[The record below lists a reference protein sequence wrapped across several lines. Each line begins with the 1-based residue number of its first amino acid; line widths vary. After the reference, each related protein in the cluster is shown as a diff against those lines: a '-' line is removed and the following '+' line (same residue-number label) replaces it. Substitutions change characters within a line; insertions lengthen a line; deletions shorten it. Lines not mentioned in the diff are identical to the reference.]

1 MYEEFTVQY
10 HMGSYPERP
19 SKPIKPANMLDV
31 NELKAYTEKVEKYNI
46 EIAKYNDI
54 ISKRREKENELDKK
68 FKQHL
73 AEDNKK
79 YYGFSDEICDMIYNK
94 AYDDGHA
101 SGLHEIA
108 NIYVE
113 LSDFVKNILN
123 LSKK

>member
-1 MYEEFTVQY
+1 
-10 HMGSYPERP
+10 MGPYPERP

-68 FKQHL
+68 FKQYL

-123 LSKK
+123 LSRK